1 MKMKHAIQYKL
12 KCRIPIR
19 IVDGI
24 LFVMLI
30 YHIQKQNIMMYSH
43 SKQDTKQNK
52 IRRKLEKI
60 KRYLLC
66 NKLSTNTDNIRMH
79 AQRV

>member
-1 MKMKHAIQYKL
+1 MKHAIKYKL
-12 KCRIPIR
+12 ECRIPIC

-30 YHIQKQNIMMYSH
+30 YHIQKQIIMMYAH

-79 AQRV
+79 AQRA